1 LILSLSL
8 SPAIGLTRPDPIKL
22 LPEKISIN
30 PTEFYIKSVTD
41 DRIEKSAVANLFLS
55 ESEGKPV
62 LFAVDLDGGG
72 YEAIRNFMFQS
83 IERNP
88 LLRPINIRIKEFIVT
103 ETLSGENR
111 IQGVATLV
119 FTFDLE
125 KEYGDVPLTE
135 YRTAAKYTR
144 SSNTISIVENTFR
157 KLLGNSLKFINIWMN
172 KEAPR
177 NIKLATGLKISFKNY
192 LEQHNDTVYY
202 EPSRPLIWDDFR
214 DKVRDSRYNA
224 AIFPSFGYDQRNQ
237 LENGIISVELTLKV
251 FVVKSASWAAAVKVN
266 SYSLNHEQR
275 HFDLVK
281 LIAGRFKAKLLAESL
296 TPDNYQGIINF
307 EYVQFYR
314 EMNKIQEKYDL
325 QTQHGTNSVMQEYWN
340 RKIDKDLLL
349 MRIEI

>member
-1 LILSLSL
+1 LILGLSS
-8 SPAIGLTRPDPIKL
+8 SPAIGFTRPDPIKL
-22 LPEKISIN
+22 LPEKIAIN

-55 ESEGKPV
+55 ESEGKTV
-62 LFAVDLDGGG
+62 FYSLDLDGGG

-103 ETLSGENR
+103 ETLSGGNR
-111 IQGVATLV
+111 INGVANLV

-144 SSNTISIVENTFR
+144 SSNTFSIVENTLR

-172 KEAPR
+172 KEAPL
-177 NIKLATGLKISFKNY
+177 NIKLATGVKISFKNY
-192 LEQHNDTVYY
+192 LEQHSDTVYY

-237 LENGIISVELTLKV
+237 LENGIISIELTLKV
-251 FVVKSASWAAAVKVN
+251 FVVKSASWAAPDKVN

-281 LIAGRFKAKLLAESL
+281 LVAWRFKDKLLAESL

-307 EYVQFYR
+307 EYVEFYR
-314 EMNKIQEKYDL
+314 EMNKIQEKYDM
-325 QTQHGTNSVMQEYWN
+325 QTRHGTNLVMQEHWN

-349 MRIEI
+349 MTIEI